1 MGVLEAIRSQPF
13 DGFLDAAIAYTS
25 VSVFFDP
32 VRVYQSAKK
41 SPHQFVSEWLDQ
53 LAKNYQQQAART
65 QGRELLL
72 PVCYDPQFAPDLE
85 AMAAFHHCS
94 TKELIELH
102 HSQSYYVFMIGFSP
116 GFPYLGILPD
126 ALVTPRKSSPAPLV
140 RAGSVGIAGRQT
152 GIYPMD
158 SPGGWNII
166 GRTPT
171 RLFDI
176 GEKQPCFFKAGDR
189 VRFSPIDLETFNY
202 LNQYA
207 AS

>member
-1 MGVLEAIRSQPF
+1 MGILEAIRSHAF
-13 DGFLDAAIAYTS
+13 DGFLDASIAYTS

-32 VRVYQSAKK
+32 VQVYHSAKIP
-41 SPHQFVSEWLDQ
+41 PHQFVSEWLDQ
-53 LAKNYQQQAART
+53 LAKNYHHETAHI

-72 PVCYDPQFAPDLE
+72 PVCYDPRFAPDLD
-85 AMAAFHHCS
+85 AMAAFHNCAP
-94 TKELIELH
+94 KDLIELH

-116 GFPYLGILPD
+116 GFPYLGILPE
-126 ALVTPRKSSPAPLV
+126 ALVTPRKSNPAALV

-176 GEKQPCFFKAGDR
+176 REKQPCFFKPGDW
-189 VRFSPIDLETFNY
+189 VRFSPIDWETFNY

-207 AS
+207 DL